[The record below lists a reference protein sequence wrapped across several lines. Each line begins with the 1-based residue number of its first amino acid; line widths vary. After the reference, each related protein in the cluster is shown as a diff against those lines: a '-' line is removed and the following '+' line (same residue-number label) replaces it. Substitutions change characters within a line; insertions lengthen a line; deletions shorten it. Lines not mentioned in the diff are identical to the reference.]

1 MSTPKPDYGI
11 DAPGVV
17 RKLAIAGIGC
27 IIVGFVLN
35 VSMVPSQPGLGTILS
50 IAGFISGF
58 CTLFMAGLMVWSSK
72 VGKLRQRE
80 HLIDSLG
87 LIGNEQVLDVGCG
100 RGLLLNGVARRLPN
114 GKVFGVDLWQ
124 TIDQSGNS
132 PDATLANSKIENVA
146 GRIEIRTADM
156 RDLPFPDGAMDVVIS
171 SLAIHNVPNREGR
184 VYAIREMARVLK
196 PKGTLAVQDL
206 HFTGEYVNT
215 LKDLGWRDVKLS
227 GRMFMIFPPIRVV
240 MGRKPSN

>member
-1 MSTPKPDYGI
+1 MTNQ
-11 DAPGVV
+11 
-17 RKLAIAGIGC
+17 AIA
-27 IIVGFVLN
+27 L
-35 VSMVPSQPGLGTILS
+35 MRLLQIL
-50 IAGFISGF
+50 
-58 CTLFMAGLMVWSSK
+58 
-72 VGKLRQRE
+72 
-80 HLIDSLG
+80 
-87 LIGNEQVLDVGCG
+87 
-100 RGLLLNGVARRLPN
+100 
-114 GKVFGVDLWQ
+114 
-124 TIDQSGNS
+124 
-132 PDATLANSKIENVA
+132 KIENVA